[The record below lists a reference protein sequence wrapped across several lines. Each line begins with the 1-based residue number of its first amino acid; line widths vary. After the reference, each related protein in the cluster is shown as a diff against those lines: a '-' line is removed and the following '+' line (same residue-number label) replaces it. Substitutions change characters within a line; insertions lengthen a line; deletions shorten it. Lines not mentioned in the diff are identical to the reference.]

1 MSLDRTMPTLLRPL
15 EAFEILRPERLEMKN
30 GMQLNVIRAGSQE
43 VVRLDLLI
51 GGGQWHQTQ
60 ALQAL
65 FTNRMLR
72 EGTPTMTSA
81 QIAEKLDYY
90 GAWLD
95 LSSSVNCGFITLYS
109 LNKYFP
115 RTLAIIADML
125 MNPSFPEK
133 ELEVVLETN
142 RQQFL
147 VNSSRVEVIA
157 RKHFNRSLFGEEHP
171 FGRFAVES
179 DYGRIT
185 PEVLREFYRKHYHSG
200 NCTVYVSGKVT
211 PEIIRCIEEH
221 LGNASWGE
229 IKEVQPLELIEP
241 RQTTEKHVFV
251 EKADA
256 LQSSLKM
263 GCFMMDRVHPDFL
276 KARVMVTL
284 FGGYFGSRLMS
295 NIREDKGYTYG
306 IGAGIVNCPGSGV
319 LAITTEADNQY
330 IDSIITEVYREMDKM
345 CNDLAP
351 QEELE
356 MVRNYMLGD
365 FCRSYEGPFSLS
377 EAWIYTKT
385 ADLDDDFFV
394 RQVDS
399 IRSITAE
406 EIRTLAQRYLC
417 KENLIEVVAGKKMD

>member
-1 MSLDRTMPTLLRPL
+1 MSLDRTLPPLLRPL

-95 LSSSVNCGFITLYS
+95 LSSSVNCGFVTLYS

-221 LGNASWGE
+221 LGNATWGE

>member
-1 MSLDRTMPTLLRPL
+1 MSLDRTLPPLLRPL

-95 LSSSVNCGFITLYS
+95 LSSSVNCGFVTLYS

-221 LGNASWGE
+221 LGNAPWGE

>member
-1 MSLDRTMPTLLRPL
+1 MSLDRTLPPLLRPL

-30 GMQLNVIRAGSQE
+30 GIQLNVIRAGSQE

-95 LSSSVNCGFITLYS
+95 LSSSVNCGFVTLYS
-109 LNKYFP
+109 LNKYFS

-399 IRSITAE
+399 IRSVTAE

>member
-1 MSLDRTMPTLLRPL
+1 MSLDRTLPPLLRPL
-15 EAFEILRPERLEMKN
+15 EAFEILRPERLGMKN

-95 LSSSVNCGFITLYS
+95 LSSSVNCGFVTLYS

-221 LGNASWGE
+221 LGNVPWGE
-229 IKEVQPLELIEP
+229 IKKVQPLELIEP
-241 RQTTEKHVFV
+241 RQITEKHVFV

>member
-1 MSLDRTMPTLLRPL
+1 MSLDRTLPPLLRPL

-43 VVRLDLLI
+43 VVRLDFLI

-95 LSSSVNCGFITLYS
+95 LSSSVNCGFVTLYS

-185 PEVLREFYRKHYHSG
+185 PEVLREFYRKYYHSG

-221 LGNASWGE
+221 LGNVPWGE
-229 IKEVQPLELIEP
+229 IKKVQPLELIEP

>member
-1 MSLDRTMPTLLRPL
+1 MSLDRTLPPLLRPL

-95 LSSSVNCGFITLYS
+95 LSSSVNCGFVTLYS

-221 LGNASWGE
+221 LGNATWGE

-263 GCFMMDRVHPDFL
+263 GCFMMDRAHPDFL

>member
-1 MSLDRTMPTLLRPL
+1 MSLDRTLPPLLRPL

-95 LSSSVNCGFITLYS
+95 LSSSVNCGFVTLYS

-185 PEVLREFYRKHYHSG
+185 PEVLREFYRKYYHSG

>member
-1 MSLDRTMPTLLRPL
+1 MSLDRTMPPLLRPL

-330 IDSIITEVYREMDKM
+330 IDSIITEVYREMDRM

>member
-1 MSLDRTMPTLLRPL
+1 MSLDRTLPPLLRPL

-95 LSSSVNCGFITLYS
+95 LSSSVNCGFVTLYS
-109 LNKYFP
+109 LNKYFS

-185 PEVLREFYRKHYHSG
+185 PEVLREFYRKYYHSG

-221 LGNASWGE
+221 LGNAPWGE

>member
-1 MSLDRTMPTLLRPL
+1 MSLDRTLPPLLRPL

-30 GMQLNVIRAGSQE
+30 GIQLNVIRAGSQE

-95 LSSSVNCGFITLYS
+95 LSSSVNCGFVTLYS

-221 LGNASWGE
+221 LGNVPWGK
-229 IKEVQPLELIEP
+229 IKKVQPLELIEP

>member
-1 MSLDRTMPTLLRPL
+1 MSLDRTLPPLLRPL
-15 EAFEILRPERLEMKN
+15 EAFEILRPERFEMKN
-30 GMQLNVIRAGSQE
+30 GIQLNVIRAGSQE

-95 LSSSVNCGFITLYS
+95 LSSSVNCGFVTLYS

-221 LGNASWGE
+221 LGNVPWGE
-229 IKEVQPLELIEP
+229 IKKVQPLELIEP

>member
-1 MSLDRTMPTLLRPL
+1 MSLDRTMPPLLRPL

-185 PEVLREFYRKHYHSG
+185 PEVLRKFYRKHYHSG

-330 IDSIITEVYREMDKM
+330 INSIITEVYREMDKM

>member
-1 MSLDRTMPTLLRPL
+1 MSLDRTLPPSLRPL

-95 LSSSVNCGFITLYS
+95 LSSSVNCGFVTLYS

-133 ELEVVLETN
+133 ELEVVVETN

-157 RKHFNRSLFGEEHP
+157 RKHLNRSLFGENHP

-221 LGNASWGE
+221 LGNAPWGE

-241 RQTTEKHVFV
+241 QQTKEKHIFV

-263 GCFMMDRVHPDFL
+263 GGFMMDRAHPDFL

-330 IDSIITEVYREMDKM
+330 IDSIIMEVYREMDRM

-385 ADLDDDFFV
+385 ADLDDEFFV

-406 EIRTLAQRYLC
+406 EIRTLAQRYFC

>member
-1 MSLDRTMPTLLRPL
+1 MSLDRTLPPLLRPL
-15 EAFEILRPERLEMKN
+15 EAFEILRPERFEMKN
-30 GMQLNVIRAGSQE
+30 GIQLNVIRAGSQE

-95 LSSSVNCGFITLYS
+95 LSSSVNCGFVTLYS

-185 PEVLREFYRKHYHSG
+185 PEVLREFYRKYYHSG